1 MPFAPG
7 EFTGSRVWEFVKG
20 ESMEVVSGERVG
32 NSVSGKNVWRDVRRV
47 AVSIGLSVESELV
60 CGERTA
66 GVNWLSVESE
76 LVCGERVASVNW
88 LVVFGKLS
96 VVSRLSSP

>member
-1 MPFAPG
+1 
-7 EFTGSRVWEFVKG
+7 
-20 ESMEVVSGERVG
+20 MEVVSGERVG

-60 CGERTA
+60 CGERA
-66 GVNWLSVESE
+66 AAVSIGLSVESE
-76 LVCGERVASVNW
+76 LVCGERVAGVNW
-88 LVVFGKLS
+88 LVGFGELS